1 MSKVGKY
8 DLERNAVRYMKPQR
22 KAISWLLSRWKD
34 GLSGVLQW
42 SVQALVS
49 LNSFVSDSGNGKWSR
64 LIGSADNAKL
74 RGAASALREQEKDS
88 KS

>member
-1 MSKVGKY
+1 M
-8 DLERNAVRYMKPQR
+8 
-22 KAISWLLSRWKD
+22 
-34 GLSGVLQW
+34 LQW